1 MFSRVQVTVTLCAL
15 TLISCFVV
23 NTLLYESP
31 ITEGKLESRSRPA
44 DSASA
49 DISCRSLFTIT
60 DFASGNMEVESV
72 ATDNINQKI
81 TQSVTTAGFHE
92 VARVVGHLQQLRDS
106 MYRVATT
113 HYQTLAFLLPT
124 LITFSNNSV
133 RFKTNEAQQNSTLT
147 SGISRI
153 AAAGGV
159 LPYVPC
165 TIQPYDKPAS
175 FISCLRKRLKKHTS
189 FTIEFIGDSKVR
201 NLFYAFL
208 EKTNPLLHYQVKYT
222 GMVCVSRNYHIIE
235 PSCDTCNRVL
245 LQNISVLYKN
255 LLEWIQIQM
264 K

>member
-1 MFSRVQVTVTLCAL
+1 MLSRVQVTVTLCAL
-15 TLISCFVV
+15 TLISCFAV
-23 NTLLYESP
+23 NTLLYLCESR
-31 ITEGKLESRSRPA
+31 ITEGRLESRSRPA

-72 ATDNINQKI
+72 ATDNIDQKI

-106 MYRVATT
+106 IYGVATT
-113 HYQTLAFLLPT
+113 HYQTLAFLLPS

-133 RFKTNEAQQNSTLT
+133 RFKTDEAQNSTLPT
-147 SGISRI
+147 GISRI
-153 AAAGGV
+153 GAAGGV

-165 TIQPYDKPAS
+165 TIQPYDEPAS
-175 FISCLRKRLKKHTS
+175 FMSCLRKRLKKHTS

-208 EKTNPLLHYQVKYT
+208 EQTDSLLHYQVKY
-222 GMVCVSRNYHIIE
+222 MVCVSRNYHIID
-235 PSCDTCNRVL
+235 PSFDSCSRVL
-245 LQNISVLYKN
+245 IQNISVLYKN
-255 LLEWIQIQM
+255 LL
-264 K
+264 